1 MKISTCILRSRRVPR
16 PSGSRTESPMSTVRR
31 GFAVALMLTAA
42 AWTTGCSSGSR
53 SSSGTGRQPADT
65 AEAGSLSTDPSIAR
79 AGAPSIAASEI
90 PSCFVESEPPPPT
103 GTEHTDVFQPPS
115 RQGAAPSPSATPAP
129 RPTPQIGALAAQ
141 TPFPLFAIN
150 APQSEFAPALLRVT
164 TTGSGNARQVS
175 LFSLQYRI
183 PAQRGGGVVV
193 LLSSPSQAATPP
205 RSDLDDALDIVR
217 LEARLTATTQA
228 GNPLEDPGKAL
239 QSIGCP
245 THEAVSLTIDG
256 SRRVADLINWPGAP
270 RTRLLRFET
279 GSTEVTLE
287 TGLLG
292 RDALLVLAQR
302 LVSLQRSP
310 QTVAVLQSVFGGNF
324 PATVPARSTP
334 TPRPALA
341 PTRKPATPGH

>member
-1 MKISTCILRSRRVPR
+1 MKMSMCILRARRVPA
-16 PSGSRTESPMSTVRR
+16 GSRSDSPMSAVRWC
-31 GFAVALMLTAA
+31 FAVALLLSAA
-42 AWTTGCSSGSR
+42 AWTAGCGSGSR

-103 GTEHTDVFQPPS
+103 GTEHTDVFQPPP
-115 RQGAAPSPSATPAP
+115 RQAAASSSATPAP
-129 RPTPQIGALAAQ
+129 RPTPQIATLAAQ

-175 LFSLQYRI
+175 LFSLQYKI

-193 LLSSPSQAATPP
+193 LLSSPSQAAAPP
-205 RSDLDDALDIVR
+205 RSDLDDALDTVR
-217 LEARLTATTQA
+217 LDARLTATPQA
-228 GNPLEDPGKAL
+228 GNPLEDPGKSL

-245 THEAVSLTIDG
+245 THEPVSVTIDG
-256 SRRVADLINWPGAP
+256 SGRVADLISWPGAP

-279 GSTEVTLE
+279 GSTEVTME

-292 RDALLVLAQR
+292 RDALLALAQR
-302 LVSLQRSP
+302 LVSLQHSP
-310 QTVAVLQSVFGGNF
+310 QTIALLQSVFG
-324 PATVPARSTP
+324 ATTIELAHSEHAGVPTGGDLLREQSV
-334 TPRPALA
+334 R
-341 PTRKPATPGH
+341 